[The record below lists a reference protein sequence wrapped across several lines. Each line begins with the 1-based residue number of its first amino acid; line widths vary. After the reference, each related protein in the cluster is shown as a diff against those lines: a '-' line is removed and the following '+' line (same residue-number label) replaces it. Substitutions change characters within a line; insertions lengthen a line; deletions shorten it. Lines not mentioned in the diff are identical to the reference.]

1 MSGWVE
7 RTGLGLSLAGLAT
20 SAYLTYEHYTAGL
33 TLACPEG
40 GAVNCA
46 KVTSSS
52 WSSLFGV
59 PVALLGLLYF
69 VAFTALF
76 VPAVAARVPS
86 IGPVR
91 LGLAGLGVA
100 FVLYL
105 VWAEFAVGAICL
117 WCTVVH
123 AITVALLLLLVYDRL
138 TAEVDPTRS

>member
-1 MSGWVE
+1 MPQVSGW
-7 RTGLGLSLAGLAT
+7 
-20 SAYLTYEHYTAGL
+20 
-33 TLACPEG
+33 
-40 GAVNCA
+40 
-46 KVTSSS
+46 
-52 WSSLFGV
+52 
-59 PVALLGLLYF
+59 
-69 VAFTALF
+69 
-76 VPAVAARVPS
+76 RVPS